1 MCRTEPNEIDKPYKR
16 EIRSFVIRDGRI
28 TPGQIKALEEYW
40 PLYGYDLNELPL
52 DQSLPYLT
60 EQPVVLEIGFGMG
73 DSLFEMAT
81 KAPET
86 NFIGVEVHRPG
97 VGHLLSLVRRDNLQ
111 NVRVFKVD
119 SIDVLKQALPD
130 SSLDKVQI
138 FFPDP
143 WHKKKHNKRR
153 LITSSFIA
161 LVQAKLKDGGLL
173 HIATDW
179 EPYAEEISELMDSS
193 AGFNKGEVPER
204 VVTKYEKR
212 GLRLGHKVT
221 DLAYVFSSIDELKS
235 GLFE

>member
-1 MCRTEPNEIDKPYKR
+1 MSSTEPNKADKPYKR

-40 PLYGYDLNELPL
+40 PIYGYDLAEVPL
-52 DQSLPYLT
+52 DRNLPFLT

-73 DSLFEMAT
+73 DSLYEMAA

-97 VGHLLSLVRRDNLQ
+97 VGHLLSLVRKENLL
-111 NVRVFKVD
+111 NVRVFKND
-119 SIDVLKQALPD
+119 SIHVLKQALPD
-130 SSLDKVQI
+130 DSLAKVQI

-153 LITSSFIA
+153 LINNAFIA
-161 LVQAKLKDGGLL
+161 LVQAKLKAEGQL

-179 EPYAEEISELMDSS
+179 EPYAEEIADLMDSS
-193 AGFNKGEVPER
+193 AGFTRSEAPER
-204 VVTKYEKR
+204 VLTKYEKR
-212 GLRLGHKVT
+212 GLRLGHIVT
-221 DLAYVFSSIDELKS
+221 DLAYTLSCPGDLLK
-235 GLFE
+235 L

>member
-1 MCRTEPNEIDKPYKR
+1 MDSTDSNESNKPYQR

-40 PLYGYDLNELPL
+40 PIYGYDLAEEPV
-52 DQSLPYLT
+52 DISLPFLT
-60 EQPVVLEIGFGMG
+60 EKPVVLEIGFGMG
-73 DSLFEMAT
+73 DSLYEMAA

-97 VGHLLSLVRRDNLQ
+97 VGHLLSLVHRENLI
-111 NVRVFKVD
+111 NVRVFKND

-130 SSLDKVQI
+130 DSLDKVQI

-153 LITSSFIA
+153 LINSAFVA
-161 LVQAKLKDGGLL
+161 LVQAKLKAGGQL

-179 EPYAEEISELMDSS
+179 EPYAEEIAELMDSLADFERS
-193 AGFNKGEVPER
+193 KAPER
-204 VVTKYEKR
+204 VLTKYEKR
-212 GLRLGHKVT
+212 GLRLGHIVT
-221 DLAYVFSSIDELKS
+221 DLAYTLSS
-235 GLFE
+235 